1 MIVETVAPG
10 TIFWIIA
17 AGCSRTQS
25 KEGHLHVLKSRVGD
39 GRGLSQEG
47 SPPVKFDVPDGE
59 HSLKFGSF
67 DNLIRLTDDLQ
78 KADSQ
83 VEATLRRLERHSLEV
98 DPESQ
103 FFVISQRQRVPL
115 ERYIR
120 NWQWDDAK
128 YPKSRGISENCGVL
142 LVNVGK
148 LDDEARNKMA
158 QYSDLRAQAASV
170 GKKNESASLV
180 TRELVD
186 LLTPTLVR
194 TEHNHTDDF
203 IYSER
208 MTTVLVVIP
217 RGCEDEFLKCYENF
231 PDADEVV
238 PMSAKQ
244 FRGVDDRDGNS
255 LWRVVMFKASVEP
268 FKKACKARRFVTRD
282 FTYSEENYRKLVAQR
297 GQLEDEAAKQ
307 HRVIKSV
314 FQATWSDVMVAWVH
328 LKAMRIF
335 VESVLRFGVPPHF
348 AAFILSPKKSQTSAM
363 RKALA
368 DIFTRQGSSAVSDE
382 KLAEAAEADGE
393 EYFPYVSLSF
403 MPLASQGH

>member
-1 MIVETVAPG
+1 MRYHKHA
-10 TIFWIIA
+10 
-17 AGCSRTQS
+17 R
-25 KEGHLHVLKSRVGD
+25 
-39 GRGLSQEG
+39 
-47 SPPVKFDVPDGE
+47 
-59 HSLKFGSF
+59 
-67 DNLIRLTDDLQ
+67 
-78 KADSQ
+78 
-83 VEATLRRLERHSLEV
+83 EATLRRLERHSLEV

-328 LKAMRIF
+328 LKALF
-335 VESVLRFGVPPHF
+335 
-348 AAFILSPKKSQTSAM
+348 
-363 RKALA
+363 
-368 DIFTRQGSSAVSDE
+368 QGSPLERCAPATQLSLRSNLFSHSWSCAHADLRYVRPELQSERKEARQVSQ
-382 KLAEAAEADGE
+382 
-393 EYFPYVSLSF
+393 FTV
-403 MPLASQGH
+403 